1 MFDVPN
7 RENIFLYHKIVYAA
21 VHSLNLLQHVFL
33 RSLVY
38 GSLEHAF

>member
-7 RENIFLYHKIVYAA
+7 RENIFLYHKIVYAD
-21 VHSLNLLQHVFL
+21 LLQHVFL